1 MRIRLHR
8 LIVLACLVAGAPGCQ
23 TPSPT
28 PAPAP
33 VLPPPEP
40 VAPERLYPLFD
51 AAEAALAEDRL
62 TAAPG
67 QQSAHGYFLEVLA
80 LDPGNDEALRGVE
93 RIVERFVE
101 LALTAADDW
110 QLATARSMLARAR
123 LIDADHPS
131 IAPTQTQIDLLSNA
145 NREEQFFD
153 YKNMHSVESQ
163 QLLARMGKTAKTF
176 DCHARIRAQND
187 VQGRWMYQQMN
198 AAAGDDR
205 VRATMEVGLPARVA
219 LVCFNP

>member
-1 MRIRLHR
+1 MRIRLYR
-8 LIVLACLVAGAPGCQ
+8 LLVLACLVAGALGCQ
-23 TPSPT
+23 TPSPPPE
-28 PAPAP
+28 PAPQP
-33 VLPPPEP
+33 REP
-40 VAPERLYPLFD
+40 VAPEQLYPLLD

-80 LDPGNDEALRGVE
+80 LDPENDEALRGVE

-101 LALTAADDW
+101 LALAAADDW

-131 IAPTQTQIDLLSNA
+131 IAPTQAQIDLLSNA
-145 NREEQFFD
+145 NREEQIFD
-153 YKNMHSVESQ
+153 YRNMQSADNRH
-163 QLLARMGKTAKTF
+163 LLARMGKTAKTF
-176 DCHARIRAQND
+176 DCHARIRAHND

-205 VRATMEVGLPARVA
+205 VRATMEIGLPARVA

>member
-8 LIVLACLVAGAPGCQ
+8 LFVLACLVAGVLGCQ
-23 TPSPT
+23 TASPPQQPETPSPE
-28 PAPAP
+28 P
-33 VLPPPEP
+33 VP
-40 VAPERLYPLFD
+40 VAPEQLYPLLD

-62 TAAPG
+62 TAGPG
-67 QQSAHGYFLEVLA
+67 QDSAHGYFLQVLA
-80 LDPGNDEALRGVE
+80 LDPNNDEALRGVE

-131 IAPTQTQIDLLSNA
+131 IAPTQAQVDLLSNA

-153 YKNMHSVESQ
+153 HKNMQSTQ
-163 QLLARMGKTAKTF
+163 NRQLLARMGKTAKTF
-176 DCHARIRAQND
+176 DCRATIRALND

-198 AAAGDDR
+198 AASGDDR
-205 VRATMEVGLPARVA
+205 VRATMEIGLPARVA